1 MFLRLYSDFSYWLT
15 DYTFLDH
22 NGGDSR
28 SMRNVC
34 LVSSS
39 VTTINIY
46 GMSCCFKVFVR
57 HQSVLMHGLSTDN
70 ASSPLHDPQ
79 SQVAHSGDIP
89 QMSAAFMNQK
99 ARVMQEMDSEVE
111 FSGDNEEQ
119 NTFGSE
125 VHNDNTSED
134 DMLVTARSQLLSAD
148 LNRVTMEE
156 RVSSSSR
163 SVLIHESSSTVRAV
177 KNSNHVINSLA
188 GDHAEVDNDGPPSLT
203 MEERVYSESSS
214 RSVLIQESSSTAVRE
229 DNSPG
234 HVINPGDHT
243 EVDNDGPLSLTINQH
258 RKKRKRKNEGPSHR
272 TYRFDKC
279 HVYMNSFNARGV
291 RVKNSGNYAPVTRL
305 SSSLLYFSCI
315 HD

>member
-1 MFLRLYSDFSYWLT
+1 
-15 DYTFLDH
+15 
-22 NGGDSR
+22 
-28 SMRNVC
+28 MRNNC
-34 LVSSS
+34 FVSSS
-39 VTTINIY
+39 VITININ

-79 SQVAHSGDIP
+79 FQVAHSGDIP
-89 QMSAAFMNQK
+89 QMSAAFMNNQK

-134 DMLVTARSQLLSAD
+134 DMLVT
-148 LNRVTMEE
+148 
-156 RVSSSSR
+156 
-163 SVLIHESSSTVRAV
+163 VLIHESSSTVRAV

-214 RSVLIQESSSTAVRE
+214 RSVLIQESSSTAVRA
-229 DNSPG
+229 DKSPG

-243 EVDNDGPLSLTINQH
+243 EVDNDGPPSLTINQH
-258 RKKRKRKNEGPSHR
+258 RKKRKRKNDGPSHR

-305 SSSLLYFSCI
+305 SSSPLYFSCI